1 MTGFVAEKIPF
12 LQNHWYFRK
21 VCAVPNGLLKISP
34 FCEGFPSWLAL
45 DNATALRLTGNSSWP
60 VTKRLSSGS
69 CSLPALPSSQRKH
82 WEQMWAFPHHKCN
95 SLALYH
101 FIFARGSR
109 KCIQKMNLTQV
120 CFQSVSRVIASENKQ
135 ELNSL
140 ASFFFLGYTSLSYK
154 VKCFLLS

>member
-69 CSLPALPSSQRKH
+69 GDLLLSACPTQQPEKTLRANVSFSPPQMQFFGFVSLYICQR
-82 WEQMWAFPHHKCN
+82 
-95 SLALYH
+95 L
-101 FIFARGSR
+101 
-109 KCIQKMNLTQV
+109 QKMYSKN
-120 CFQSVSRVIASENKQ
+120 E
-135 ELNSL
+135 
-140 ASFFFLGYTSLSYK
+140 SYPGLFPICK
-154 VKCFLLS
+154 SCNCI